1 MKDIQ
6 KYIDGIIKENKVVL
20 FMKGSLNFPMCGF
33 SGKVVRILKECG
45 LNSNNI
51 LCINILEDENVRQGI
66 KEYSDWPTIP
76 QLYIDGNFIGGSD
89 IVSYMYSSGELKTV
103 IDNITFC

>member
-33 SGKVVRILKECG
+33 SGKVVKILKECG
-45 LNSNNI
+45 LSSNSI
-51 LCINILEDENVRQGI
+51 LCINVLEKDSIRQGI

-76 QLYIDGNFIGGSD
+76 QLYIGGNFIGGAD
-89 IVSYMYSSGELKTV
+89 IVSDLYSSGELKKL
-103 IDNITFC
+103 IENITFY